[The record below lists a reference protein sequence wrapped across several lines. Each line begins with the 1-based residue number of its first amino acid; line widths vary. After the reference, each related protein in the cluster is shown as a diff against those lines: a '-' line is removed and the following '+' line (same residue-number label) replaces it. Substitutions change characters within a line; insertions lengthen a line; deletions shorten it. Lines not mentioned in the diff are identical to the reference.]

1 MECTCNKQ
9 CGCCK
14 KNWVRSLIWAVAV
27 VLLVYSKLCMKEST
41 LVEMQRKVETLA
53 ALNQQIIGELT
64 SLKDLAL
71 GLMEL
76 VKGLPGYEAALASL
90 KAQAEQAK
98 AEEGKP
104 KLDLDN

>member
-1 MECTCNKQ
+1 
-9 CGCCK
+9 
-14 KNWVRSLIWAVAV
+14 
-27 VLLVYSKLCMKEST
+27 MKEST
-41 LVEMQRKVETLA
+41 LIEMQRKVETLA

>member
-1 MECTCNKQ
+1 
-9 CGCCK
+9 
-14 KNWVRSLIWAVAV
+14 
-27 VLLVYSKLCMKEST
+27 MKEST

-90 KAQAEQAK
+90 KAQAEQQR
-98 AEEGKP
+98 AEEEKP
-104 KLDLDN
+104 KLDLENKL